1 MTSVSKEVPSDKLD
15 DIVNEYYN
23 TYHGTIK
30 LKPSD
35 VKNNTYIYYIN
46 KVNDKDPKF
55 QIGDHFRISKCK
67 NIFAKG
73 HTQN

>member
-1 MTSVSKEVPSDKLD
+1 M
-15 DIVNEYYN
+15 N
-23 TYHGTIK
+23 TTIHM
-30 LKPSD
+30 LKID
-35 VKNNTYIYYIN
+35 VKNNTCIYCIN

-55 QIGDHFRISKCK
+55 QIGDHVRISKCK